1 MGLPARLFAG
11 MHGGSP
17 LGRLGLGLLMLLV
30 KRTRV
35 SWPLQQQQDKGISSV
50 WAAAVWASMG
60 MSSTAVRGGR

>member
-1 MGLPARLFAG
+1 MGLPARLFGG

-35 SWPLQQQQDKGISSV
+35 SWPLQQQPDKGNSSV
-50 WAAAVWASMG
+50 
-60 MSSTAVRGGR
+60 